1 MSAVPMPFAA
11 AETAQSLRPPPKL
24 TKSGDPAAV
33 QKTAKDFEAFFVT
46 QMLEHMFKDV
56 PVDGFFGGGKSEE
69 IWRSMLLQ
77 QYGRAIADRG
87 GIGIADMVSREML
100 KLQEAR

>member
-1 MSAVPMPFAA
+1 MNALPTPVAA
-11 AETAQSLRPPPKL
+11 AETAQAMRPAPKL
-24 TKSGDPAAV
+24 AKNADPEAT
-33 QKTAKDFEAFFVT
+33 QKTAKDFEAFFVI

-56 PVDGFFGGGKSEE
+56 PTDGFFGGGKSEGV
-69 IWRSMLLQ
+69 WRSMLLQ
-77 QYGRAIADRG
+77 QYGRTIADRG